1 MTRDK
6 KRCARNDSRGGG
18 DGRLV
23 MTCDMREAYNVCGR
37 NLIFRFGGGGEDGV
51 AFFFEFA

>member
-1 MTRDK
+1 MTRE
-6 KRCARNDSRGGG
+6 RRNARNDSRGGGG

-51 AFFFEFA
+51 AFFFKLG